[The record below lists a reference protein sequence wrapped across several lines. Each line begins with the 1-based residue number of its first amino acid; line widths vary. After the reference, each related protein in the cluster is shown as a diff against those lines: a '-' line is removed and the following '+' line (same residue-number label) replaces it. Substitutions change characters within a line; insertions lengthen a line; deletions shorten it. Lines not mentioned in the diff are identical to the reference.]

1 VVLNRTANIAGMEV
15 GVGQTIPNIGRP
27 RKSFCIETEN
37 GDRLREKLVLHQ
49 PIAKIVDVDYSPRR
63 THLVSEREGGPESTR
78 NTVLSRRSKRN
89 NAIAIASGGG
99 VP

>member
-1 VVLNRTANIAGMEV
+1 MVLNRTANIAGMEV

-27 RKSFCIETEN
+27 RKFFCIETEN

-89 NAIAIASGGG
+89 DAIGIASGGG